1 MQLRNQ
7 VAVERKELPLLSSPD
22 VQGPVA
28 DPCSSRQGGRCRPSL
43 TFSSNTPRAQ
53 TDSGARTVQGV
64 TKRITRG
71 GGGDDSANSQCF
83 SSSFCSF
90 LLVYLFSGTHC

>member
-43 TFSSNTPRAQ
+43 TFSSNTPQAQ
-53 TDSGARTVQGV
+53 TD
-64 TKRITRG
+64 
-71 GGGDDSANSQCF
+71 
-83 SSSFCSF
+83 
-90 LLVYLFSGTHC
+90 

>member
-7 VAVERKELPLLSSPD
+7 VAVERKELRLLSSPD

-64 TKRITRG
+64 TKRTTRG
-71 GGGDDSANSQCF
+71 GGGVSANSQCF